1 MTLPEK
7 IAPEQ
12 HVRDAALDTAG
23 FLRLILA
30 DNGYICI
37 GIKLDKGYHHKFF
50 QDFDEAAAYALTEDA
65 REQAVYHACAT
76 FISPANRKQ
85 VNVAYL
91 KALWTDVDV
100 GDDKPY
106 KTRAAAGK
114 ALVAFLEA
122 TKLPD
127 PTIVYSGERGFHL
140 YWVLE
145 DALTSEQWKPYAIA
159 LRELMKVHGFAIDTS
174 RSADC

>member
-30 DNGYICI
+30 PNGYICI
-37 GIKLDKGYHHKFF
+37 GIKLEKGYHHQFF
-50 QDFDEAAAYALTEDA
+50 QDFDEAAAYALAEDA
-65 REQAVYHACAT
+65 REQKVYHACAT

-114 ALVAFLEA
+114 ALIAFLEA
-122 TKLPD
+122 AKLPD

-145 DALTSEQWKPYAIA
+145 DALTSEQWKP
-159 LRELMKVHGFAIDTS
+159 
-174 RSADC
+174 